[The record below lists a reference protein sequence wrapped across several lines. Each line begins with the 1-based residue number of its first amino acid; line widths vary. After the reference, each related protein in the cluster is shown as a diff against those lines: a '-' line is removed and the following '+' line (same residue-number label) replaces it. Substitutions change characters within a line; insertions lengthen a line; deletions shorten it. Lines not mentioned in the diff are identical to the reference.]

1 MHSYGSLGAAARV
14 AALLIVIRDVRS
26 YCGGLDPDCTP
37 PGKPNPTVP
46 SCVWR
51 ACLRLKE
58 PDRQNIIAASM
69 QKRSIQPSRRERF
82 LTPGSGRHTLK
93 PTGAPV
99 VLQASAGGGVSLSSA
114 RRPSASLVI
123 VVLLTGCASFS
134 LQPTGTAPKST
145 PVSSPTA
152 TPAPSRPT
160 QPASTRRV
168 STPTERPLPTPPPC
182 TRRPG
187 RIAETEVVDK
197 RLPRSLPIRVYLPAC
212 YDALLSQ
219 RYPAIYL
226 LHGLTYTDSQWDDL
240 GVDEAMDAMTK
251 AGTLAPAIIVMPWER
266 TGINLE
272 QAIPQILV
280 PYVDTHYRTLPARQ
294 TRAIGGISRGG
305 GWALRIGL
313 LHPDLFAAVG
323 LHSPGVLSPDL
334 FRIPDW
340 AETLRPTQMPRI
352 WIDMGDRD
360 TLRFDLAD
368 LRKTLDESAIPY
380 EWHTYPGEHAGPYWS
395 AHLETYL
402 EWYDLG
408 W

>member
-1 MHSYGSLGAAARV
+1 VQV
-14 AALLIVIRDVRS
+14 AALMSGIRDVRS
-26 YCGGLDPDCTP
+26 NCGGFDPDCTP
-37 PGKPNPTVP
+37 HGKRNPTVP
-46 SCVWR
+46 SCVCR
-51 ACLRLKE
+51 ACLSLKE
-58 PDRQNIIAASM
+58 PQQENIIAASM
-69 QKRSIQPSRRERF
+69 QKRSIQPSRRARI
-82 LTPGSGRHTLK
+82 LTPGSGRHTLE

-99 VLQASAGGGVSLSSA
+99 VLRASAGGGVSLSPA
-114 RRPSASLVI
+114 RYLLASLVI
-123 VVLLTGCASFS
+123 VVLLTGCAGVS
-134 LQPTGTAPKST
+134 LQPTSTAPIST
-145 PVSSPTA
+145 PLSSPTS
-152 TPAPSRPT
+152 TSTPSRPT
-160 QPASTRRV
+160 QPASTPRV
-168 STPTERPLPTPPPC
+168 STPTERPLPTPLPC

-187 RIAETEVVDK
+187 RIAKTEVVDK
-197 RLPRSLPIRVYLPAC
+197 RLPRNLPIRVYLPTC
-212 YDALLSQ
+212 YDTLMSQ
-219 RYPAIYL
+219 RYPVIYL

-240 GVDEAMDAMTK
+240 GVDDAMDAMTK
-251 AGTLAPAIIVMPWER
+251 AGKLAPAIIVMPWER

-272 QAIPQILV
+272 QAIPQVLI
-280 PYVDTHYRTLPARQ
+280 PYVDTHYRTLAGRQ

-340 AETLRPTQMPRI
+340 AETIRPTQMPRI

-368 LRKTLDESAIPY
+368 LREILDESAIPY
-380 EWHTYPGEHAGPYWS
+380 EWHTYPGEHAGAYWS